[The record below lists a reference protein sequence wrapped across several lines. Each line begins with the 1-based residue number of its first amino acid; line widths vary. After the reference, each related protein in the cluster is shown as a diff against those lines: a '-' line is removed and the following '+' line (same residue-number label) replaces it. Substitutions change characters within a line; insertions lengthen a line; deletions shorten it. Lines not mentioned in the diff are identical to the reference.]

1 MGVFGRFR
9 RRTRHLP
16 GGQWSWE
23 RFNTPSN
30 ASLPVSDGRR
40 HLSQVPYLLPKDV
53 LETQRLDFQFYLIRS
68 ILHGNHA
75 SPLRS
80 DLASILDVGC
90 GTGRWVIEMA
100 RTFPGA
106 QVVGL
111 DIEPPPQSAQALSP
125 IARFVRANLLDGL
138 PFADRSF
145 DFTHQRLLVLAIPA
159 VHWPLVVGELV
170 RVTRPDGYVELLEGG
185 DVFHNAGPATQ
196 RFLARWREASRA
208 RGFDTSLMERLGR
221 LLLDAHLRD
230 VQMRTLQVP
239 VGKWGGHAGAL
250 LEKNILAGFP
260 ALKSLLCAHLSL
272 PPEAFDATL
281 AELAAKGDRY
291 QTSYQY
297 YLVYGQR

>member
-1 MGVFGRFR
+1 MGIFGRIR
-9 RRTRHLP
+9 RRTTHLP
-16 GGQWSWE
+16 DGGSSWE
-23 RFNTPSN
+23 RTGTP
-30 ASLPVSDGRR
+30 ADTSLPVSSGRR

-68 ILHGNHA
+68 ILHGNSA

-80 DLASILDVGC
+80 DLTSILDVGC

-111 DIEPPPQSAQALSP
+111 DIEPPPQSVQALPSN
-125 IARFVRANLLDGL
+125 ARFMQANVLDRL

-159 VHWPLVVGELV
+159 AQWPLVVGELV
-170 RVTRPDGYVELLEGG
+170 RVTRPGGYLELLEGG
-185 DVFHNAGPATQ
+185 DLSLNAGPATQ
-196 RFLARWREASRA
+196 RFLAWWREASRA

-230 VQMRTLQVP
+230 VQMRIKQVP
-239 VGKWGGHAGAL
+239 VGKWGGHTGAL

-260 ALKSLLCAHLSL
+260 ALKPLLCSQLSL
-272 PPEAFDATL
+272 SPQEFDTTL
-281 AELAAKGDRY
+281 AELATEGDRY

-297 YLVYGQR
+297 YLAYGQR